1 MNAKQNSRQYPVDK
15 IRLSLVSYWIMDM
28 DKQTKQ
34 QEIPSSGFLWESLP
48 FATLRKRDSCVSIS
62 SVRGI
67 IMMMVIMMMWRRR
80 RRRRRRGGNHDSEK
94 DGHDHYDEEGKWL
107 WSCVCY
113 LVSDLVATI
122 AQSAGRLVPI
132 ITHLEILAQSN
143 LLKYGMRHP
152 TVRKRDSCC
161 VN

>member
-1 MNAKQNSRQYPVDK
+1 MIVKKMVK
-15 IRLSLVSYWIMDM
+15 
-28 DKQTKQ
+28 
-34 QEIPSSGFLWESLP
+34 
-48 FATLRKRDSCVSIS
+48 
-62 SVRGI
+62 I
-67 IMMMVIMMMWRRR
+67 IMMRKGSDCGR
-80 RRRRRRGGNHDSEK
+80 
-94 DGHDHYDEEGKWL
+94 
-107 WSCVCY
+107 VCY